1 MVLLKPR
8 RIWLLFWLG
17 SVQVYRSSSQMVL
30 WFFLFKICSNKAFW
44 ITSFPLISSSS
55 IDRFNPPWPSWV
67 VKTTLTWFQV
77 RTSWSSSVLFPA
89 DVGSIQTRL
98 KLKDSGLR
106 PGFWGSFL
114 FPPQC
119 FMLWRRLVDQ
129 SGTWTRV
136 GRGPERDVMSPS
148 GSTCIFKHRSQ
159 FRDLN
164 KVVLKINMTS
174 LFKQEVKTS
183 EI

>member
-67 VKTTLTWFQV
+67 VKTTLTWSELLGPVAFYFLQMLDPFKRDWNSRILDSDLV
-77 RTSWSSSVLFPA
+77 SEARFCFHLSVLCCGA
-89 DVGSIQTRL
+89 A
-98 KLKDSGLR
+98 
-106 PGFWGSFL
+106 W
-114 FPPQC
+114 
-119 FMLWRRLVDQ
+119 
-129 SGTWTRV
+129 WTRV
-136 GRGPERDVMSPS
+136 GRYVMTLCLLQVPRV
-148 GSTCIFKHRSQ
+148 F
-159 FRDLN
+159 LN
-164 KVVLKINMTS
+164 TDHN
-174 LFKQEVKTS
+174 S